1 MRHIASRGL
10 LAVLAGF
17 IAVTALA
24 GAAFVVPTL
33 PLEWLEG
40 SVLSDYTI
48 PALAL
53 GLVGLSAVVTLAAL
67 VVGPEVA
74 GAFAVVTGGAMVI
87 FELVEIWVVGFSL
100 VEHGIG
106 EPVAWLQVVYLIV
119 GGAVAAGGVA
129 LWRATARER
138 ERTDAAFPSPAASM
152 HR

>member
-10 LAVLAGF
+10 LAVLSGF

-67 VVGPEVA
+67 VVGPEAA
-74 GAFAVVTGGAMVI
+74 GAFAVVTGTAMVI

-100 VEHGIG
+100 VEYGIG
-106 EPVAWLQVVYLIV
+106 EPVAWLQVIYLVV
-119 GGAVAAGGVA
+119 GAMLAGVGLS
-129 LWRATARER
+129 LWRATGRER
-138 ERTDAAFPSPAASM
+138 EGSAPAMQSPANPM
-152 HR
+152 PR